1 MKSPHEFEKEK
12 GNETKTP
19 GRVRVGVAYEDC
31 EADQRAHHACQQ
43 ILQAVHLDKV
53 FSADFW
59 KFDMFKL
66 RAMRDAAAEEAA
78 RADLVVLAPNGDSI
92 LPVEVREWIKAS
104 RGRSRTT
111 FTMIWRK

>member
-78 RADLVVLAPNGDSI
+78 RADLVVLAPNGIQFCLSRCGNGLKRAVGGAE
-92 LPVEVREWIKAS
+92 LPLQ
-104 RGRSRTT
+104 
-111 FTMIWRK
+111 